1 MPARKTQQPVVSDAD
16 MQRQTEAARKLRLE
30 CMKIAAS
37 MQTVITKADGLI
49 IAADKLVKYA
59 NTGKV
64 EEG

>member
-1 MPARKTQQPVVSDAD
+1 MPARKTQQPVTSDAER
-16 MQRQTEAARKLRLE
+16 QRQVEAERKLRLE
-30 CMKIAAS
+30 CLKIAVE
-37 MQTVITKADGLI
+37 MRTVVTKADGLI